1 MKTTAEW
8 REWIHDHVDMHLD
21 TVVLD
26 RRDFLALLD
35 DLDGA
40 RSQVERILEAR
51 DEERERL

>member
-1 MKTTAEW
+1 
-8 REWIHDHVDMHLD
+8 MHLD